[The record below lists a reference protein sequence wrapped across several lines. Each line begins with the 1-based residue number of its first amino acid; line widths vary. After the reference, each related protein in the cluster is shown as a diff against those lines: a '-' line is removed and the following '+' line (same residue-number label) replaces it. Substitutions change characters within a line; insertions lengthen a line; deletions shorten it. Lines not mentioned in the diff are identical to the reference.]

1 MKAHLKERIL
11 ESETFRFW
19 LKKAVHTTGSNYQ
32 FGLIKFLEWC
42 DTTSDQINDEWKKIR
57 YDYKI
62 REQFIDKWT
71 ELIEQFYYS
80 QLMDFAPMSRRSYVT
95 PVISFFKAFKIPVDV
110 DIRDRMYVKYP
121 NRDIIKSEIKRI
133 LEHSSIREKTFYLMM
148 LESGQR
154 PNTLVQL
161 RYKHIK
167 EDFENNLVPMK
178 IEIPVELLK
187 DRVGNRFTFIG
198 QNGFDSLKEYL
209 SLRKEL
215 NNDDLIFQ
223 PLKPMK
229 EGNTYI
235 CPETFTSIFSRTVLK
250 LGITELR
257 KGKPKKVRLYNL
269 RKYFRNNIRVQDTA
283 YRKFWM
289 GRAFGTDEFY
299 ITRNVEEHRR
309 MYEQA
314 YPNLRIYDE
323 QINPKLEDLEKKLEN
338 QAKEILR
345 LKELLQSTEIEHV
358 LRYMDK
364 ITEGNAE
371 YGEGEK
377 HGKNKRH

>member
-1 MKAHLKERIL
+1 
-11 ESETFRFW
+11 
-19 LKKAVHTTGSNYQ
+19 
-32 FGLIKFLEWC
+32 
-42 DTTSDQINDEWKKIR
+42 
-57 YDYKI
+57 
-62 REQFIDKWT
+62 
-71 ELIEQFYYS
+71 
-80 QLMDFAPMSRRSYVT
+80 
-95 PVISFFKAFKIPVDV
+95 
-110 DIRDRMYVKYP
+110 
-121 NRDIIKSEIKRI
+121 
-133 LEHSSIREKTFYLMM
+133 M
-148 LESGQR
+148 LEGGQR

-257 KGKPKKVRLYNL
+257 KGKPKRVRLYCL

-289 GRAFGTDEFY
+289 GRSFGTDEHYF
-299 ITRNVEEHRR
+299 TRDVEVHRE
-309 MYEQA
+309 MYKNA
-314 YPNLRIYDE
+314 YPNIMIGE
-323 QINPKLEDLEKKLEN
+323 QVNPKLEDLEKKIEKLEREN
-338 QAKEILR
+338 EEIKTLR
-345 LKELLQSTEIEHV
+345 EEVEKLKERAFPKMLKKAREMGTVEQVEES
-358 LRYMDK
+358 
-364 ITEGNAE
+364 
-371 YGEGEK
+371 
-377 HGKNKRH
+377 GKQKVKE